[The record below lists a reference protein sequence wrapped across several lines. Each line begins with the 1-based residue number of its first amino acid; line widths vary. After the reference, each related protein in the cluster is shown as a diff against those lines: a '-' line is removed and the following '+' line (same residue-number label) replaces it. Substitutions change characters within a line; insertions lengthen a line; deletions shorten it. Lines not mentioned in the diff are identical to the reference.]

1 MNILKS
7 WKIEQSQCPGCFQG
21 RMVQKLGRSSVWC
34 RNSPLLEN
42 PVLSLRSPSAPH
54 LLCVNRENNRINRR
68 FRFGV
73 DWDWKRARFCEY
85 CFP

>member
-42 PVLSLRSPSAPH
+42 PVVCQNSA
-54 LLCVNRENNRINRR
+54 
-68 FRFGV
+68 FM
-73 DWDWKRARFCEY
+73 K
-85 CFP
+85 